1 MARPMNQE
9 DELKEEEALVVR
21 ELGRRMVAEE

>member
-9 DELKEEEALVVR
+9 DELKEEEVLVVR

>member
-1 MARPMNQE
+1 MNQE